1 MFHATGDPRTVAKLE
16 ASELRGRTRLLIL
29 QGTPF
34 CNIDCTY
41 CYLPKRADRSRMDP
55 QTVRQAVEWVYVH
68 GLAADPLTLF
78 WHAGEPL
85 TLPPEWY
92 ETAIPGAT
100 VPVPGA
106 ARIEH
111 RLQTNATLIDDRW
124 CALFLAHKIKI
135 GVSLD
140 GPARLHDVRRRTRN
154 GQGTHTAAMRGVR
167 ALQRHGI
174 PFHADP
180 CRHARDAPGSG

>member
-1 MFHATGDPRTVAKLE
+1 MAQLE
-16 ASELRGRTRLLIL
+16 AADLRGHTRLLIL

-34 CNIDCTY
+34 CNIDCSY
-41 CYLPKRADRSRMDP
+41 CYLPHRGDRSRMDLR
-55 QTVRQAVEWVYVH
+55 TVRQAVAWVYRH

-92 ETAIPGAT
+92 ERAIAHAAPE
-100 VPVPGA
+100 VPDS

-124 CALFLAHKIKI
+124 CALFLAHKFNI

-140 GPARLHDVRRRTRN
+140 GPAWLHDARRR
-154 GQGTHTAAMRGVR
+154 
-167 ALQRHGI
+167 
-174 PFHADP
+174 
-180 CRHARDAPGSG
+180 